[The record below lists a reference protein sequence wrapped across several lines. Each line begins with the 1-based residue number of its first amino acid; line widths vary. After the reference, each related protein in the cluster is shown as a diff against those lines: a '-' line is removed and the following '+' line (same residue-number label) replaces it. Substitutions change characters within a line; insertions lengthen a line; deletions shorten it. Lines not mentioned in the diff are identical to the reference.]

1 MFGKINMTMADGSQK
16 EFEFVANGM
25 TQYRYRQLTKHDLTK
40 DMSSLINGS
49 EIGDDADFTIV
60 DKLAYIMN
68 MSAVKADM
76 NKLNEESFFGWIEQ
90 FDSSNSIKIAAD
102 MINLYY
108 GNKESTS
115 ESKKKDE
122 EQTET

>member
-1 MFGKINMTMADGSQK
+1 MADGSQK

-49 EIGDDADFTIV
+49 ELGDNADFTIV

-76 NKLNEESFFGWIEQ
+76 NKLNEESFFEWIEQ
-90 FDSSNSIKIAAD
+90 FDSSNSLLITGDVIQ
-102 MINLYY
+102 LYF
-108 GNKESTS
+108 GNKASTS

>member
-1 MFGKINMTMADGSQK
+1 MTMADGSQK

-90 FDSSNSIKIAAD
+90 FDSSNSIKIAAE